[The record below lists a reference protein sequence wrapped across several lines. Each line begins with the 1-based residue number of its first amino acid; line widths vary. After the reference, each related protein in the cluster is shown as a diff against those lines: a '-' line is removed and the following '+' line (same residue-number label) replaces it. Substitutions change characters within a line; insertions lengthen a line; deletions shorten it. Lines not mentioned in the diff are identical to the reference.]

1 MKMLWLI
8 KFLQKRP
15 SDKTIIIWRIAFG
28 LIYMTAMYYN
38 LFLQE
43 TPNTL
48 ENVFFWK
55 EVSEQT
61 LVYITYFIIAIWI
74 VPVIMWATNICVAKK
89 SIMRIVQIIF
99 GISLFYI
106 SSKITEGPDLDVDA
120 LVFFMAFLPFFAWIT
135 GKCITS
141 KCMKFGEKVTKI
153 RV

>member
-1 MKMLWLI
+1 MKMLWFI
-8 KFLQKRP
+8 KILQKRP
-15 SDKTIIIWRIAFG
+15 SDKTIIVWRIIFG
-28 LIYMTAMYYN
+28 LIYMISMYYN
-38 LFLQE
+38 LFIQE
-43 TPNTL
+43 NPNTL
-48 ENVFFWK
+48 ENIFFWQ
-55 EVSEQT
+55 EVSANT
-61 LVYITYFIIAIWI
+61 LTYISYFIIAIWI
-74 VPVIMWATNICVAKK
+74 VPVIMGVSNICVAKK

-106 SSKITEGPDLDVDA
+106 SSKIVEGPDLDIDA